1 MNFEQFHPMQVFEEV
16 VMFDEWL
23 DGQDIQNILDL
34 GCGRGGMG
42 ALMSEH
48 VVRQWIGGDGGQ
60 TPVPRSSDWMFSPNA
75 TATSIRTK
83 GTTTPYSWTWIIAMK
98 SWNRTFHRFSPKLN
112 PGGFIAFHDIDP
124 RHPLMQTAP
133 CDYLKLCHSTGWE
146 HVEFIAP
153 GDTPGI
159 DYNNRN
165 ELWEMGRLLMNDP
178 EAYRKKYNMLGLP
191 KRLGGIGVLIKP

>member
-1 MNFEQFHPMQVFEEV
+1 MSFEQYHPMQVLGEY
-16 VMFDEWL
+16 L
-23 DGQDIQNILDL
+23 DFGDWMNDRTIENILDL
-34 GCGRGGMG
+34 GCGRGGMADLINKHSTKRG
-42 ALMSEH
+42 L
-48 VVRQWIGGDGGQ
+48 VVMVDKLLY
-60 TPVPRSSDWMFSPNA
+60 PDLPC
-75 TATSIRTK
+75 
-83 GTTTPYSWTWIIAMK
+83 GTFVQCNGHEYQDKRNYDAIFVDLDYCNEK
-98 SWNRTFHRFSPKLN
+98 LEQDFHRFSPKLN

>member
-1 MNFEQFHPMQVFEEV
+1 MNFEQFHPIQVLEEV

-23 DGQDIQNILDL
+23 DGRKVNNILDL

-42 ALMSEH
+42 ALMAEH
-48 VVRQWIGGDGGQ
+48 VSGNGLVVQVDINPQ
-60 TPVPRSSDWMFSPNA
+60 EYFPVGFLIQADAHTYSSC
-75 TATSIRTK
+75 T
-83 GTTTPYSWTWIIAMK
+83 
-98 SWNRTFHRFSPKLN
+98 RFDAIFVDLDYCNEKIESDFARLSQMLAD
-112 PGGFIAFHDIDP
+112 GGFIAFHDIDP
-124 RHPLMQTAP
+124 RHALMQTAP
-133 CDYLKLCHSTGWE
+133 CNYLKLCHSTGWE